1 MAGSIFGTLFRVSTF
16 GESHGIALGA
26 VIDGCPAGLPLAAED
41 IQVYLDRRKPGQSAF
56 STPRK
61 EADACKILSGV
72 FEGKTLG
79 TPIAV
84 LVRNKGQRS
93 SDYQSIWD
101 CYRPGHA
108 DFGFDQKFGFRD
120 PRGGGRSSGR
130 ETIGRVIGGA
140 VAAKL
145 LAVFGIRAFAYV
157 SAVGEI
163 EAETFDKAVCAEN
176 PLGMPDPEAARRAAA
191 YLKEVMRDRDSLGGM
206 VSCRVQGMFPGLG
219 EPVFDK
225 IDAELAKAVMSIGA
239 VKGIEF
245 GDGFEV
251 SKRRGSEDNDAF
263 CPSRHGI
270 GKKTNHAG
278 GMLGGISDGS
288 DILFRAA
295 VKATPSIG
303 SAQETVSCTGE
314 PVTIEI
320 QGRHDPT
327 IMPRAAVVVESMVN
341 LVLVDLLLRNSVS
354 TVEKLERAAEI
365 NEKK

>member
-16 GESHGIALGA
+16 GESHGTALGA
-26 VIDGCPAGLPLAAED
+26 VIDGCPAGLPLTAEE
-41 IQVYLDRRKPGQSAF
+41 IQAYLNRRKPGQSAF
-56 STPRK
+56 TTPRK
-61 EADACKILSGV
+61 EADACEILSGV

-84 LVRNKGQRS
+84 LVRNQDQHS
-93 SDYQSIWD
+93 ADYQAIWD

-108 DFGFDQKFGFRD
+108 DFGFDRKFGFRD

-140 VAAKL
+140 IAAKL
-145 LAVFGIRAFAYV
+145 L
-157 SAVGEI
+157 
-163 EAETFDKAVCAEN
+163 EAERFEPRVCAEN
-176 PLGMPDPEAARRAAA
+176 PLGMPDPEAAARAAA
-191 YLKEVMRDRDSLGGM
+191 YLKEVMQAGDSLGGT
-206 VSCRVQGMFPGLG
+206 VSCRVTGMFPGLG

-225 IDAELAKAVMSIGA
+225 LDAELAKAVMSIGA
-239 VKGIEF
+239 VKGVAF
-245 GDGFEV
+245 GDGFGV
-251 SKRRGSEDNDAF
+251 STKRGSEDNDAF
-263 CPSRHGI
+263 CPGEDGI
-270 GKKTNHAG
+270 KKKSNHAG

-288 DILFRAA
+288 DILLRAA

-303 SAQETVSCTGE
+303 SPQETVNKNGE

-341 LVLVDLLLRNSVS
+341 LVLADLLLRNSVS
-354 TVEKLERAAEI
+354 TVEKLKRAAGR
-365 NEKK
+365 N